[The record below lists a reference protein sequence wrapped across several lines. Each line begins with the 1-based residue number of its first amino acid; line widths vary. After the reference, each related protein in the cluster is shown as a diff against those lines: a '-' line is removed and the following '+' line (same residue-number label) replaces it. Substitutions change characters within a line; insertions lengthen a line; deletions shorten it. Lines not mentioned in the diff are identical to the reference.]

1 MRPEDVCFLKMF
13 GTFLGFALLIA
24 FILIL
29 LFIWQESIGSTPKI
43 KFKSFKN
50 FYELNPDRWRLH
62 DDTVGC
68 KIDFKSMGNFN
79 ICINDDKF
87 HFGFIDFYRYK
98 LWKNN
103 LDKRKENKRKAQ
115 ITARMVAAVKQDI
128 ETNEKKAQQ
137 YQDEAVQTLWTV
149 LNRSE
154 K

>member
-1 MRPEDVCFLKMF
+1 MELGKWFIIIF
-13 GTFLGFALLIA
+13 GGM
-24 FILIL
+24 IL
-29 LFIWQESIGSTPKI
+29 LSAILVSIACWADSIGNTPKI

-115 ITARMVAAVKQDI
+115 ITASMVAAVKQDI
-128 ETNEKKAQQ
+128 ASNEQKAQQ
-137 YQDEAVQTLWTV
+137 YQDEAVQTLWTI
-149 LNRSE
+149 LKQE
-154 K
+154 